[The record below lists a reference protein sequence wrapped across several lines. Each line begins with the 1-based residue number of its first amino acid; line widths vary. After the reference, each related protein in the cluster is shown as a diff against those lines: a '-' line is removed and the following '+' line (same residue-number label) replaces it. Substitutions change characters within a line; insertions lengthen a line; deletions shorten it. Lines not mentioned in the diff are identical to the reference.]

1 MEEKYNDIIKEAQ
14 ELFDSIL
21 KDSLLVQNRVLYGEQ
36 LMKLD
41 TKRDIKICLT
51 DNT

>member
-1 MEEKYNDIIKEAQ
+1 MEDKYNNIIKEAQ

-21 KDSLLVQNRVLYGEQ
+21 KDSLLVQDGELYGEQ
-36 LMKLD
+36 QINPR
-41 TKRDIKICLT
+41 TKRDIEICLT